1 MKLQFDFGHPVIG
14 NDVNFL
20 QSVIVFEKKAWYPN
34 ESILQNLRE
43 NALWKL
49 RKTFAHSQI
58 FREINRFSTNVHILL
73 DCLLYFFFCIGFGFS
88 HCSITI

>member
-1 MKLQFDFGHPVIG
+1 MKLQFDLGHPVIG

-58 FREINRFSTNVHILL
+58 FREINRFSTKYIFRYCLRKEGEKVNFTEIL
-73 DCLLYFFFCIGFGFS
+73 
-88 HCSITI
+88 H